1 MEIFLKR
8 DKVGG
13 KEVNHKDDKWEG
25 RKGNKILKMEK
36 QKEERQSTQ

>member
-13 KEVNHKDDKWEG
+13 KEVNHKDKWEG